1 MVTATLNHPSIG
13 KVVGNV
19 DCESVTKYLG
29 LQYATLTD
37 RFAPPQIKDYT
48 ENTLIDATKHG

>member
-13 KVVGNV
+13 KVVGNA
-19 DCESVTKYLG
+19 DCEDVTKYLG